1 MKFIFTIIFCIT
13 TVIAQTPVTEID
25 SVTGLPVTLDEIVVT
40 GDKEK
45 DNPGFSKTIDLYDG
59 FWGSWNSLDEVVNGN
74 FSVFVKDYGGASSA
88 KLLSYRGLSSEN
100 SLVLFNGARMNDL
113 RYGGFDLSAFSMS
126 DINSAEFSSSYSAS
140 GDISSGGVLSLES
153 RGRRENGIKF
163 TQKFDN
169 TGLLSSTLNGSLT
182 SGNLQV
188 SVAGERMWSANRFEY
203 EFEGEI
209 KERENSHY
217 NKSFASLSAI
227 YVFKE
232 FVADIYSNYSFFA
245 SGVPGFVVTNNTS
258 SSRASNTTSGS
269 LTVLR
274 LTGPLF
280 ANSGFE
286 LVTNF
291 NHQLYK
297 FEDPNVNYYKYLD
310 YDDSRLNTFSA
321 NLKAFVSFGY
331 LKVTTGYGFEK
342 GELSDIKTALSN
354 NRKETSLSRNFH
366 RFTGGFRYSPP
377 LLPSLLSDFA
387 FTGGINFDLFSQTG
401 IGTTDES
408 RTSYSAGMFVSP
420 TFYTPLSIKAHLYKT
435 TRIPSFNEYYY
446 SSVFSA
452 SDLKPERSMGFEA
465 GIVIDDLK
473 IVKGEVSLIY
483 FRIETED
490 KIIWVP
496 SMIALQVPRNIA
508 KTVSSGIEL
517 GISVSIL
524 SDALQLKSNY
534 VYLDAENISPFG
546 TTDKSNGKQL
556 LYSPEHRINSS
567 ISFKTGELS
576 LTLENRISSDSYFTF
591 DNDPLSTIP
600 GNSLFNFKTEYQFL
614 LFDARHIASLTIY
627 NLFNENYRIIQSYP
641 MPLRTFIFSYS
652 LSI

>member
-1 MKFIFTIIFCIT
+1 MKFILSFIFCFT
-13 TVIAQTPVTEID
+13 VVIAQNPVTQID
-25 SVTGLPVTLDEIVVT
+25 SVTGLPVTLNEIIVT
-40 GDKEK
+40 GDKGS
-45 DNPGFSKTIDLYDG
+45 DNPGFGKKIDLSVG
-59 FWGSWNSLDEVVNGN
+59 FGGSWNSLEEVVNSN
-74 FSVFVKDYGGASSA
+74 FSVFVKDYGGAASA

-113 RYGGFDLSAFSMS
+113 RYGGFDLSVFSMS
-126 DINSAEFSSSYSAS
+126 DISSAEFSSSHSAS
-140 GDISSGGVLSLES
+140 GDISTGGVLSLES
-153 RGRRENGIKF
+153 RGKKETGVKF

-169 TGLLSSTLNGSLT
+169 SGLSSSTLNGSLA

-188 SVAGERMWSANRFEY
+188 SVAGERMWSANRFDY
-203 EFEGEI
+203 EFEG
-209 KERENSHY
+209 KDNERENAHY
-217 NKSFASLSAI
+217 NKTFASVSAI
-227 YVFKE
+227 YTFKD
-232 FVADIYSNYSFFA
+232 FIADIYSNYSFFA

-258 SSRASNTTSGS
+258 SSRASNTTTGS
-269 LTVLR
+269 LSVLR

-280 ANSGFE
+280 VNSGFE
-286 LVTNF
+286 LVTSY

-310 YDDSRLNTFSA
+310 YDDSKLNTYSV
-321 NLKAFVSFGY
+321 NLRTFASFGD
-331 LKVTTGYGFEK
+331 LKINSGYGFEK
-342 GELSDIKTALSN
+342 GELNDIKTALSN
-354 NRKETSLSRNFH
+354 NRKETSLSRSFH
-366 RFTGGFRYSPP
+366 RFTAGFSYTP
-377 LLPSLLSDFA
+377 LILPSVISDFA
-387 FTGGINFDLFSQTG
+387 ITGGLNLDIFSQTG
-401 IGTTDES
+401 IGSNNES
-408 RTSYSAGMFVSP
+408 RPSYSAGMFVSP
-420 TFYTPLSIKAHLYKT
+420 TFYTPLSVKVHLYKT

-452 SDLKPERSMGFEA
+452 SDLKPERSIGFEA
-465 GIVIDDLK
+465 GIVLDNLK
-473 IVKGEVSLIY
+473 IVKGEVSLVY

-508 KTVSSGIEL
+508 KTVSSGVEFAV
-517 GISVSIL
+517 SVSVF
-524 SDALQLKSNY
+524 SDALLLTSNY

-556 LYSPEHRINSS
+556 LYSPEHRLNSS
-567 ISFKTGELS
+567 LTYKTGGLS
-576 LTLENRISSDSYFTF
+576 LTLGNRISSESYFTF

-600 GNSLFNFKTEYQFL
+600 GNSVFDLKAEYQFS
-614 LFDARHIASLTIY
+614 FFNVGHAASLSIY

>member
-1 MKFIFTIIFCIT
+1 MKFILSFIFSIT
-13 TVIAQTPVTEID
+13 VVIAQNPVPQID
-25 SVTGLPVTLDEIVVT
+25 SVTGLPVTLDEIIVT
-40 GDKEK
+40 GEK
-45 DNPGFSKTIDLYDG
+45 GSENPGFGKKVDLLDEFG
-59 FWGSWNSLDEVVNGN
+59 GIWNSLEEVVNGN
-74 FSVFVKDYGGASSA
+74 FSVFVKDYGGAASA

-126 DINSAEFSSSYSAS
+126 DIKSAEFSSSYSAS
-140 GDISSGGVLSLES
+140 GDISTGGVLSLES
-153 RGRRENGIKF
+153 RGKRENGLKF

-169 TGLLSSTLNGSLT
+169 TGLSSSTLNGSLKT
-182 SGNLQV
+182 GNLQV
-188 SVAGERMWSANRFEY
+188 SVAAERMWSANRFDY
-203 EFEGEI
+203 EFEGKI
-209 KERENSHY
+209 NERENAHY
-217 NKSFASLSAI
+217 NKSFASVSAI
-227 YVFKE
+227 YTFKD

-245 SGVPGFVVTNNTS
+245 SGVPGFVVTNNIS
-258 SSRASNTTSGS
+258 SSRASNTTTGS
-269 LTVLR
+269 LSVLR

-280 ANSGFE
+280 TNSGFE
-286 LVTNF
+286 LVTSY

-310 YDDSRLNTFSA
+310 YDDSKLNTYSV
-321 NLKAFVSFGY
+321 NLKAFASFGD
-331 LKVTTGYGFEK
+331 LKFNSGYGFEM
-342 GELSDIKTALSN
+342 GELNDIKTALSN

-366 RFTGGFRYSPP
+366 RLSAGFKYSPEF
-377 LLPSLLSDFA
+377 LLTAIADFA
-387 FTGGINFDLFSQTG
+387 ITGGINVDIFSQTG
-401 IGTTDES
+401 IGSNDES
-408 RTSYSAGMFVSP
+408 RTSYSTGMLVSP
-420 TFYTPLSIKAHLYKT
+420 KFYTPLSIKAHFYKT

-452 SDLKPERSMGFEA
+452 SDLKPERSTGFEA

-473 IVKGEVSLIY
+473 IVKGEVSLVY

-508 KTVSSGIEL
+508 KTISSGVEFSVL
-517 GISVSIL
+517 ISL
-524 SDALQLKSNY
+524 FSDVVRLTSNY

-556 LYSPEHRINSS
+556 LYSPEHRINSA
-567 ISFKTGELS
+567 ITFKTGGLAI
-576 LTLENRISSDSYFTF
+576 TLGNRISSESYFTF
-591 DNDPLSTIP
+591 DNDPLSTIH
-600 GNSLFNFKTEYQFL
+600 GNSVFDFKTEYHFNFFNVGQL
-614 LFDARHIASLTIY
+614 ASLSIY

-641 MPLRTFIFSYS
+641 MPLRTFIFSYT